1 MPTPIK
7 TSSLSLKE
15 QQLIRSLIHKGYCVI
30 SRKHGHIARID
41 RPDWRECMA
50 AIHSPWDPEGE
61 GMQWASSSGMEDHY
75 RRCHSK
81 DVKTFPSDYM
91 RYFPSSGGNKVGYVS
106 GLCPYC
112 GGVGCDCG
120 EDLD

>member
-1 MPTPIK
+1 MPTPVK

-15 QQLIRSLIHKGYCVI
+15 QQLIRSLIQKSYCVV

-61 GMQWASSSGMEDHY
+61 GMQWACSSGMEDYY

-81 DVKTFPSDYM
+81 DIKIFPSKYM
-91 RYFPSSGGNKVGYVS
+91 RYFPSSCGSKAGYVS

-112 GGVGCDCG
+112 GASSCDCG
-120 EDLD
+120 KDLD

>member
-7 TSSLSLKE
+7 SSSLSLKE
-15 QQLIRSLIHKGYCVI
+15 QQLIRSLIQKGYCVV

-61 GMQWASSSGMEDHY
+61 GMQWACSSGMEDYY

-81 DVKTFPSDYM
+81 DIKIFPSKYM
-91 RYFPSSGGNKVGYVS
+91 RYFPSSCGSKAGYVS
-106 GLCPYC
+106 GLCSYC
-112 GGVGCDCG
+112 GASSCDCG
-120 EDLD
+120 EDLV

>member
-1 MPTPIK
+1 MSTPVK

-15 QQLIRSLIHKGYCVI
+15 QQLIRSLIQKGYCVV

-61 GMQWASSSGMEDHY
+61 GMQWASS
-75 RRCHSK
+75 C
-81 DVKTFPSDYM
+81 
-91 RYFPSSGGNKVGYVS
+91 N
-106 GLCPYC
+106 
-112 GGVGCDCG
+112 CG
-120 EDLD
+120 EDLDLWEPRYLIQTKK